1 MLRPFCPTLCISLA
15 LLLAFPATSLAAR
28 QRSASLTLESVNDA
42 GWQAQGKPS
51 TPLLV
56 KLQVL
61 LNRAH
66 ASPGQ
71 IDGTLGE
78 NTRKAIAAYVEMK
91 GLEPT
96 EQINEELWQTI
107 TEGDAEPALVTY
119 KISEKDTRGPFS
131 KRIPEDF
138 RAKAAMDRLG
148 YTSPRELLAEK
159 FHMSQD
165 LLRKLNPGASFD
177 KEGQEIVVANV
188 EHESLSGKIS
198 RVAIDANRQRVKAY
212 DGDKLVAI
220 YPATVGSEDR
230 PTPKGDFKVMK
241 ITENPVYH
249 YDPALH
255 LRGVHVNEK
264 LNLPPGPNN
273 PVGAVWIDLSAE
285 GYGIHGTPDPDKI
298 SKSASHGCIRL
309 TNWDALELAKH
320 LSKGTPVVI
329 EEGEKTGGL
338 ESQGS
343 QSLAAT
349 EDIPLPERNPARTG
363 LEEQALPAPG
373 EQGPVAPGDM
383 ATIPWTE
390 AEITVAKTKCSEAL
404 SSHSLDY
411 EPLPPIKE
419 GLCGAPAP
427 ILLKSVGQEPEVGLD
442 PPATVTCNLARAL
455 SDWLN
460 ENVQPRAK
468 SLFNSPV
475 TKLHVGSYTCRNR
488 NGGADAPLSEHAL
501 ANAIDISDFILASGE
516 RVAVVDS
523 WPSDNPP
530 LPMPNPDRTSGST
543 VSMQR
548 VSVSLD
554 DHERAFLKSVRD
566 DACGIFGTVL
576 GPGADEAHKIHLHLD
591 MKERRGGSFCQ

>member
-1 MLRPFCPTLCISLA
+1 MLGPFRPTLCISLA
-15 LLLAFPATSLAAR
+15 LLLALPATGLAAR
-28 QRSASLTLESVNDA
+28 QRSPRLSLESVNDA
-42 GWQAQGKPS
+42 AWQAQGKPS

-61 LNRAH
+61 VDRAH
-66 ASPGQ
+66 ASPGE

-78 NTRKAIAAYVEMK
+78 NTRKAIAAYAEMK
-91 GLEPT
+91 GLEAT
-96 EQINEELWQTI
+96 EQVTEELWRALTQNDT
-107 TEGDAEPALVTY
+107 EPALVTY
-119 KISEKDTRGPFS
+119 KITEKDTRGPFA
-131 KRIPEDF
+131 KKIPDDF
-138 RAKAAMDRLG
+138 RAKAAMDRLS

-159 FHMSQD
+159 FHMSEA

-177 KEGQEIVVANV
+177 QEGQEIVVANV
-188 EHESLSGKIS
+188 ERDSLSGKIS
-198 RVAIDANRQRVKAY
+198 QVEVDANRQRVKAY
-212 DGDKLVAI
+212 EGDQLVAI

-230 PTPKGDFKVMK
+230 PTPKGEFKVMK

-255 LRGVHVNEK
+255 FRGVHVNEK
-264 LNLPPGPNN
+264 LNIPPGPNN

-329 EEGEKTGGL
+329 EESEKTGGL
-338 ESQGS
+338 EVQGS
-343 QSLAAT
+343 GRFAAT
-349 EDIPLPERNPARTG
+349 EQSPQTERNPARSG
-363 LEEQALPAPG
+363 LAEQAPPSPG
-373 EQGPVAPGDM
+373 QM

-390 AEITVAKTKCSEAL
+390 AEIAEAKAQCSEAL
-404 SSHSLDY
+404 ASLTLNY
-411 EPLPPIKE
+411 ESLPPLKE

-427 ILLKSVGQEPEVGLD
+427 ILLKSLGRDPEIALD
-442 PPATVTCNLARAL
+442 PPATVTCTLAKAL
-455 SDWLN
+455 SAWLS
-460 ENVQPRAK
+460 ESVQPHAK
-468 SLFNSPV
+468 ALFNSPV

-488 NGGADAPLSEHAL
+488 NGGADLPLSEHAL
-501 ANAIDISDFILASGE
+501 ANALDISDFVLTSGE
-516 RVAVVDS
+516 RIAVVDS

-530 LPMPNPDRTSGST
+530 LPMPNPDR
-543 VSMQR
+543 VSSISSVKR

-554 DHERAFLKSVRD
+554 DPERVFLKSVRD

-576 GPGADEAHKIHLHLD
+576 GPGADEAHKSHLHLD